1 MELIQDRKNLT
12 IEFDRLR
19 KEQLEL
25 FDSICED
32 VLRTRFQM
40 YDRVMKDFGKFFDQE
55 ELSS

>member
-40 YDRVMKDFGKFFDQE
+40 YDRVMKDFGKFFD
-55 ELSS
+55 